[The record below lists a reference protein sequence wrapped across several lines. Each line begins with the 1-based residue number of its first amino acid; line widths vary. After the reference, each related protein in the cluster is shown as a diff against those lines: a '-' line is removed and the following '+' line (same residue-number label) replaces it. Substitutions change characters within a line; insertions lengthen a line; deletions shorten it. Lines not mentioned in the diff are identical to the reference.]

1 MRKLNTSDLFKVL
14 RIMRIAKIDKE
25 IQDIINGIGDNDTNE
40 REIGVKAVVACVMS
54 VPEAESEIYDLIG
67 GIADRNDV
75 DTMPL
80 DEFFTLL
87 GDIAKAND
95 LKSFFSSALLANGQ
109 G

>member
-14 RIMRIAKIDKE
+14 RIMRIAKVDKE
-25 IQDIINGIGDNDTNE
+25 IQDIINGIGDDDTSE

-80 DEFFTLL
+80 DEFFALI

-95 LKSFFSSALLANGQ
+95 LKSFFGSALRMNGQ